1 MSGTNYGYDPNTQE
15 PKATLRQ
22 YLFSLEFLLTLGS
35 LLLGAVL
42 FVLLVFYVLLPWVT
56 NHNKTV
62 DVPDVTS
69 DVLKKRF
76 VRMDEA
82 FADLERAGLHP
93 VVNDSQYYRDLPPL
107 CVIRQE
113 PVGLSIVK
121 PGRTVY
127 LVVNKNSPP
136 SIKVPDVIDINLDQA
151 RSLLENWKLKVGR
164 LTYTQGEYPNIV
176 LQAQYKGRVLEKYE
190 EVPEGSAIDLLV
202 SRGHGPTRVELPNLL
217 GLELQ
222 QAVSRL
228 NLLGLR
234 ASVSYDES
242 SKKPFGTIVNQSP
255 RHGSQDSV
263 FQNVVVYLTVAGSPD
278 AAIEGPTSSE
288 SSADSSTAKAPAPKD
303 EKKED
308 KEKEKKD
315 KKNQPRS
322 R

>member
-1 MSGTNYGYDPNTQE
+1 MSATNYESDPYAPE
-15 PKATLRQ
+15 PRATLRQ
-22 YLFSLEFLLTLGS
+22 YLVSTEFLLTLGS
-35 LLLGAVL
+35 LFFGG
-42 FVLLVFYVLLPWVT
+42 VLLVLLLFYVILPWMT

-69 DVLKKRF
+69 DPLKKRY
-76 VRMDEA
+76 VKVDEA

-113 PVGLSIVK
+113 PIGLSIVK

-127 LVVNKNSPP
+127 LVVNKRTPP
-136 SIKVPDVIDINLDQA
+136 AVKVPDVVDINLDQA

-164 LTYTQGEYPNIV
+164 LTYTQGEYPNLV
-176 LQAQYKGRVLEKYE
+176 LKALYRGRELEKFE
-190 EVPEGSAIDLLV
+190 EVPEGSAIDLVV

-234 ASVSYDES
+234 ASVSYDEAS
-242 SKKPFGTIVNQSP
+242 RKPVGTVVNQSP
-255 RHGSQDSV
+255 RAGSQDSV

-278 AAIEGPTSSE
+278 AAIEGPSTSGT
-288 SSADSSTAKAPAPKD
+288 ADSSAAKTKKPANTRERND
-303 EKKED
+303 
-308 KEKEKKD
+308 
-315 KKNQPRS
+315 
-322 R
+322 